1 MDIVSVSK
9 SGYYKYLK
17 EKDIRREK
25 EEKDFSLIK
34 ELYIKKKGRFG
45 YRRIAMELRINHK
58 KVHRLMKKYNLKST
72 IRKKKKANILSNKLL
87 KKNKAPNHLNRQFK
101 QETPYEF
108 LSTDITYINY
118 DEGNKWAYLSVIKD
132 IASGE
137 ILAFHLSK
145 EMNLNLVFLTIKRLK
160 KYFKDNNLDLNNTL
174 IHSDQGFQY
183 THSNYKKILNDLNI
197 IQSMSRK
204 GNSIDNAIIETF
216 FGHLKDELDFKDINS
231 FRELNRVINRYMIY
245 FNHKRPQWHKKKM
258 TPLEF
263 REYLLKE
270 KK

>member
-1 MDIVSVSK
+1 LKTSEKEVKLKIVDKYRIINNLKNKYNNINLRKLMDIVSVSK

-118 DEGNKWAYLSVIKD
+118 DEGNK
-132 IASGE
+132 
-137 ILAFHLSK
+137 
-145 EMNLNLVFLTIKRLK
+145 
-160 KYFKDNNLDLNNTL
+160 
-174 IHSDQGFQY
+174 
-183 THSNYKKILNDLNI
+183 
-197 IQSMSRK
+197 
-204 GNSIDNAIIETF
+204 
-216 FGHLKDELDFKDINS
+216 
-231 FRELNRVINRYMIY
+231 
-245 FNHKRPQWHKKKM
+245 
-258 TPLEF
+258 
-263 REYLLKE
+263 
-270 KK
+270 